1 MRATEHGCSS
11 EAVTLEISA
20 ANSAHLTLTYCE

>member
-1 MRATEHGCSS
+1 MRATEQGCSP
-11 EAVTLEISA
+11 EAVTLEIS